1 VLIFFSGIG
10 GVGIGPLAEIALDA
24 GYSIVGS
31 DISDSLM
38 TDHLKKRGAMMSIGT
53 QDGSYLF
60 DMNQKDKIDLFVY
73 TSALPSN
80 HPELIKARELGIKT
94 VKRDEL
100 LADIIK
106 QKNLKL
112 IAIAGTHGKTTTT
125 AMTIWTFKQLGIP
138 VSYSVGSTISA
149 GPSGSYDKNS
159 EYFVYECDEFDK
171 NFLQFEPYLSL
182 ITSID
187 YDHPDTYPDEKS
199 YLDSFGQFISKSKS
213 IIAWKNQHGELYNDI
228 PNAVLLKDSDI
239 IDIKLAGLHN
249 RKNATLV
256 LKGLGQLGVEG
267 DLKTSIESFPGVD
280 RRFEK
285 IADGIY
291 SDYAHHPAEIHATLQ
306 MASELSDKIVVVYQP
321 HQNLRQHYIKESYTN
336 QFEQADTV
344 YWLPTHLSREDL
356 SLAMVSFEEM
366 TANIT
371 NKNAI
376 FKAELDDELLDKIK
390 KAVSDGKIVV
400 CMGAGSIDAWI
411 RSKFI

>member
-1 VLIFFSGIG
+1 MLIFFSGIG

-138 VSYSVGSTISA
+138 VSYSVGSTISF

-199 YLDSFGQFISKSKS
+199 YLDSFGQFISKSNS
-213 IIAWKNQHGELYNDI
+213 IIAWKNQHDELYNDI